1 MRARLTG
8 VVAALNEGFLPC
20 FVERASGVL
29 DPGAAGDAGGITWI
43 EVAGDAAQLE
53 SWLACADLPVRVVGG
68 PPGVR
73 AVGIGDR
80 QLRPR

>member
-1 MRARLTG
+1 
-8 VVAALNEGFLPC
+8 
-20 FVERASGVL
+20 VL

-43 EVAGDAAQLE
+43 EVAGDAAELE
-53 SWLACADLPVRVVGG
+53 SWLGGADLPVRVVDG
-68 PPGVR
+68 PPGVL